1 MAMTLLGFKQ
11 IHMEK
16 QVGSLGADLYIEDI
30 DMLVC
35 IDGPGHFKNNS
46 LIPIDSTVY
55 SDKIFKK
62 YHKHIMRIDYVA
74 FDKVYMTENE
84 YDYKEGAEF
93 LKKNMESY
101 FKGIG

>member
-1 MAMTLLGFKQ
+1 MELLGFKL

-16 QVGSLGADLYIEDI
+16 QVSSLGADLYIEDI

-35 IDGPGHFKNNS
+35 IDGPSHFKNNS

-62 YHKHIMRIDYVA
+62 YHKHLLRIDYVT
-74 FDKVYMTENE
+74 FDKVYMTEDE
-84 YDYKEGAEF
+84 YDYKDGAAF
-93 LKKNMESY
+93 LKKKIEDY
-101 FKGIG
+101 F